1 MLLVAELFGSGRGRY
16 IYGCCMHAG
25 SININ
30 ACTRSNI
37 LYTCSI
43 DIATY
48 IVRIKVTK
56 MALYKVVSF
65 MLVIVMVVLKA
76 QGLSDVE
83 AIEAVARRYETSLAE
98 GDIDAVVNLYAEDAR
113 IFTDDALPT
122 GREGN

>member
-1 MLLVAELFGSGRGRY
+1 
-16 IYGCCMHAG
+16 
-25 SININ
+25 
-30 ACTRSNI
+30 
-37 LYTCSI
+37 
-43 DIATY
+43 
-48 IVRIKVTK
+48 

-98 GDIDAVVNLYAEDAR
+98 GDIDAVVNLYTEDAR
-113 IFTDDALPT
+113 IFAAGDLPT